1 MHLAIDI
8 RNKIASI
15 GIYDH
20 KRWLAIRKIGI
31 QGDRTADEYALF
43 LERVIQ
49 EGISSEVSLNG
60 IKQSE
65 ESSSR
70 MNTSGKYKLGYF
82 ENEPR
87 DLKLMQG
94 ESAGDGKIC
103 DSIESCWISSVVPR
117 ATEDAIDAVRSVCG
131 IESSVV
137 GPGIKTGIKIRTDLP
152 SEVGSDLICAAVA
165 ARHDFSIPCIIVD
178 FGTAITFSA
187 VNNSAEFIGAA
198 FVPGF
203 ETQLESLKQNT
214 AQLPEIKLE
223 FPRKAIGT
231 STVEAIRSGIILG
244 GMGMI
249 EAMIA
254 RISLELVND
263 CIPLREKQL
272 RMGTEAGAQKMTVI
286 GSGND
291 IGREILS
298 MLGHD
303 LFRKNLVLD
312 GIRVIAE
319 LNDREPAR
327 KK

>member
-15 GIYDH
+15 GVYDH
-20 KRWLAIRKIGI
+20 RGWLAIRKIGI

-49 EGISSEVSLNG
+49 EGISSNVSIN
-60 IKQSE
+60 
-65 ESSSR
+65 SSR
-70 MNTSGKYKLGYF
+70 YSEKGSSQTALSEKLRLGFF
-82 ENEPR
+82 ER
-87 DLKLMQG
+87 DRHDMKSIQG
-94 ESAGDGKIC
+94 ESTGDGKIC

-117 ATEDAIDAVRSVCG
+117 ATEDVIDAVRSVCG

-137 GPGIKTGIKIRTDLP
+137 GPGVKTGIKIRTDFP
-152 SEVGSDLICAAVA
+152 SEVGTDLICAAVA
-165 ARHDFSIPCIIVD
+165 ALHDFSIPCIIID

-203 ETQLESLKQNT
+203 ETQLESLKRHT
-214 AQLPEIKLE
+214 AQLPEIKLA
-223 FPRKAIGT
+223 FPRKSIGT
-231 STVEAIRSGIILG
+231 STIEAIRSGIILG

-254 RISLELVND
+254 RFSLEMLND
-263 CIPLREKQL
+263 RMPLKEKQERL
-272 RMGTEAGAQKMTVI
+272 GTEADALKITVI
-286 GSGND
+286 GSGNE

-298 MLGHD
+298 RLGHD
-303 LFRKNLVLD
+303 LFRTNLVLD
-312 GIRVIAE
+312 GIRGIAE
-319 LNDREPAR
+319 LNNRELIR